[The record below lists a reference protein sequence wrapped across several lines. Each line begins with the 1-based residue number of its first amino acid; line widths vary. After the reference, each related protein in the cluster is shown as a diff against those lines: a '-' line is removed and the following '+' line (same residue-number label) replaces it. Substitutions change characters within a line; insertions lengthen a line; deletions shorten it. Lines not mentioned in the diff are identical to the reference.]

1 MSMYQT
7 IADELS
13 LTVDQVETTLDLLDD
28 DNTVPF
34 IARYRKDATG
44 DLDEVAI
51 RDVEREA
58 EQIRRL
64 EDRRATIRS
73 SIDEQ
78 DELTDELADKIDAAE
93 TVAELEDLYAPYR
106 PKRKTRGKR
115 ALDAGLEPVAEA
127 LLAGESVDAMLPEHT
142 GEAYETPDEVLAGAR
157 DIIAERVA
165 DDPDARQFARE
176 QMQQDGLFTC
186 DRRRGAE
193 EDETFEIYYDF
204 SVPVTEIEPHQLL
217 AIRRGEKEKALSGGI
232 EVDDERMVSRLEQF
246 VEMPDGPA
254 RGDLEEAIAEGW
266 DRLLHPRTE
275 RQIRGD
281 LEDEAD
287 AHAIGVFSVNLENLL
302 LQPPLPDRRVVG
314 LDPGYRSGCKIA
326 AVDESGR
333 LLETGQIF
341 VHDSRKDDGAE
352 RLREMCTDHAIDVV
366 AIGNGTASREAEEL
380 VADVVAE
387 LASEGDSEV
396 AYAVVDEAGASVYSA
411 SKTARREFPDLP
423 TEKRGAVSIARRLQD
438 PLAELVK
445 IDPQSIGV
453 GMYQHDVDQTR
464 LAEALSHVVEDVGH
478 AVGVDLD
485 AASRELLAHVS
496 GIGPALA
503 GRIVEHRDEHG
514 RFRSREELLQVR
526 GVGSKTYEQ
535 CAGFLRIRDGDE
547 PLDATGIHPSNYA
560 IAREL
565 LEAAGASLGS
575 PKLADALAALEDDG
589 RVGQLAERHEVG
601 PHTLRE
607 IVDTLTEPRRDPR
620 DELDAPELRS
630 DVLSMEDLREGM
642 AVTGTVRNVVDFGA
656 FVDIGV
662 KEDGL
667 VHISEM
673 ADRYVENPHEIVG
686 VGDQV
691 EVVVQSVDTDRG
703 RIGLSIAEA
712 TG

>member
-1 MSMYQT
+1 MYQT

-13 LTVDQVETTLDLLDD
+13 LKVDQVEAALDLLDD

-44 DLDEVAI
+44 NLDEVQI
-51 RDVEREA
+51 RDIESEA

-64 EDRRATIRS
+64 EDRRETIRE

-78 DELTDELADKIDAAE
+78 DELTDELDDKIDAAE

-127 LLAGESVDAMLPEHT
+127 LLDGEPVDEMLADSTTDE
-142 GEAYETPDEVLAGAR
+142 YETPDDVLDGAR
-157 DIIAERVA
+157 DIIAEKVA
-165 DDPDARQFARE
+165 DEPDARKFARRR
-176 QMQQDGLFTC
+176 MQDDGLFTC
-186 DRRRGAE
+186 DRRRGAD

-204 SVPVTEIEPHQLL
+204 SIPVTEIEPHQLL
-217 AIRRGEKEKALSGGI
+217 AIRRGEKEKALSAGI
-232 EVDDERMVSRLEQF
+232 EVDDDRMVADLEQF
-246 VEMPDGPA
+246 VDMPDGPT
-254 RGDLEEAIAEGW
+254 RGEVQKAVEEGW

-287 AHAIGVFSVNLENLL
+287 AHAIGVFAVNLENLL
-302 LQPPLPDRRVVG
+302 LKPPLPNRRVLG
-314 LDPGYRSGCKIA
+314 LDPGYRSGCKLA
-326 AVDESGR
+326 AVDENGA
-333 LLETGQIF
+333 LLDTAQIF
-341 VHDSRKDDGAE
+341 VHDNRSDDAE
-352 RLREMCTDHAIDVV
+352 ETIAKMVDELDIDVV
-366 AIGNGTASREAEEL
+366 AVGNGTASREAEEV
-380 VADVVAE
+380 VADVVT
-387 LASEGDSEV
+387 EV
-396 AYAVVDEAGASVYSA
+396 DADLAYAMVDEAGASVYSA
-411 SKTARREFPDLP
+411 SKSARREFPDLDV
-423 TEKRGAVSIARRLQD
+423 EKRGAISIARRLQD

-464 LAEALSHVVEDVGH
+464 LTDELANVVEDVVH
-478 AVGVDLD
+478 AVGIDLN
-485 AASRELLAHVS
+485 AASRELLSHVS
-496 GIGPALA
+496 GIGPALG
-503 GRIVEHRDEHG
+503 GRIVEHRNEHG
-514 RFRSREELLQVR
+514 AFDARSELLDVR

-535 CAGFLRIRDGDE
+535 AAGFLRIRDGGE
-547 PLDATGIHPSNYA
+547 PLDQTGIHPSNYE

-565 LEAAGASLGS
+565 LDEAGESLGS
-575 PKLADALAALEDDG
+575 ETLESALESLE
-589 RVGQLAERHEVG
+589 RRGQLESIAERHDVG
-601 PHTLRE
+601 PHTLGE
-607 IVDTLTEPRRDPR
+607 ITEALTEPGRDPR
-620 DELDAPELRS
+620 DELEPPELRS
-630 DVLSMEDLREGM
+630 DVLSMEDLQPGM
-642 AVTGTVRNVVDFGA
+642 EVSGTVRNVVDFGA

-673 ADRYVENPHEIVG
+673 ANKYVENPHEVVG

-691 EVVVQSVDTDRG
+691 DVRVQSVDEDRG

-712 TG
+712 NG